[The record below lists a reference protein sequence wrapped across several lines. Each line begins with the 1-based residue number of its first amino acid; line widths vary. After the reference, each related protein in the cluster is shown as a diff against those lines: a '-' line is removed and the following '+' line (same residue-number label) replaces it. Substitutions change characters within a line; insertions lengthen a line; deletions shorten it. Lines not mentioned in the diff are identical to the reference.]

1 MTTDIVK
8 KTEKAPATSDTA
20 ALIEAITKASRDPKV
35 NIDKMQ
41 FLLDTRRAM
50 LDEEAL
56 VEWRDAMTAA
66 QAEMRPINKDLAN
79 PQTRSRYSSLAAL
92 DTAIRPIYSSHGFAV
107 TFDTE
112 PWEGKPE
119 HILVVAYAERSR
131 HSRRYQIPMP
141 ADGKGPQGRD
151 VMSKTHATGSAVSY
165 GRRYLLC
172 MIFNLIT
179 ADDDG
184 NRASGYLP
192 QRDTYPD
199 STPAQE
205 RAEHTRQAMGQ
216 AKAKD
221 DPPPAIDEKELAEL
235 KKLMTKAGV
244 ALTGEQAICEFFS
257 VETLQ
262 DLNLDQFEDACR
274 QLRARVKEPK
284 A

>member
-184 NRASGYLP
+184 NRASGYHGP
-192 QRDTYPD
+192 PGDRADNYVEP
-199 STPAQE
+199 

-216 AKAKD
+216 AKTKD

-235 KKLMTKAGV
+235 KKLMVKAGV

-257 VETLQ
+257 VESLQ

-274 QLRARVKEPK
+274 QLRARAKEPK
-284 A
+284 P